1 LFSRLAKEIVGA
13 RQLVRQDGGRL
24 AQIAGRNWSTSYVS
38 SNHEFP
44 ALPDGI
50 SWYIISA
57 MIDRQTDIR
66 LVRNA
71 LRRSRV
77 VALLGPRQ
85 CGKTTLARQFVA
97 ADSVNYFD
105 LEDPGGVA
113 RLTEPNTALRP
124 LKGLVVIDEI
134 QRRPELFP
142 LLRVLADRKPLP
154 ARFLILGSAAPDLL
168 SQSSETLAGR
178 LETVLLEGF
187 RLGDLG
193 PRAQGRL
200 WLRGGFPLAYTARSE
215 GDSVA
220 WRRQFLQTFL
230 ERDIPQLGIQIPAAA
245 LRRFWNMLAHYHAQ
259 TWNGAELAR
268 ALAVSESTVRRY
280 LDLLT
285 GVFMLR
291 QLPPWFENLSKRQV
305 KAPKVF
311 VRDSGLLHALL
322 GIANQRDLE
331 LHPKVGASW
340 EGYAV
345 EEVLKA
351 LQPDEAYY
359 WATHQGAEI
368 DLVLFKHGRRLGVE
382 CQRQDAPT
390 LTPSMRIALNDL
402 NLDRLVVVYPGKR
415 RYALSD
421 QVEVIPLVEMVAA
434 VGGAA
439 SLFKKPRR

>member
-1 LFSRLAKEIVGA
+1 MVYDRS
-13 RQLVRQDGGRL
+13 
-24 AQIAGRNWSTSYVS
+24 
-38 SNHEFP
+38 
-44 ALPDGI
+44 
-50 SWYIISA
+50 
-57 MIDRQTDIR
+57 MIDRTTDTHV
-66 LVRNA
+66 VRTA
-71 LRRSRV
+71 LKRSRV

-85 CGKTTLARQFVA
+85 CGKTTLARQFVPTN
-97 ADSVNYFD
+97 SLNYFD
-105 LEDPGGVA
+105 LEDPQSVA
-113 RLTEPNTALRP
+113 RLSEPDTALRP
-124 LKGLVVIDEI
+124 LRGLVVIDEI

-154 ARFLILGSAAPDLL
+154 ARFLILGSASPDLL

-193 PRAQGRL
+193 PSAQGRL

-230 ERDIPQLGIQIPAAA
+230 ERDIPQLGIQIPAVA

-291 QLPPWFENLSKRQV
+291 QLPPWFENLGKRQV

-322 GIANQRDLE
+322 GITNQRNLE
-331 LHPKVGASW
+331 
-340 EGYAV
+340 
-345 EEVLKA
+345 
-351 LQPDEAYY
+351 
-359 WATHQGAEI
+359 
-368 DLVLFKHGRRLGVE
+368 F
-382 CQRQDAPT
+382 
-390 LTPSMRIALNDL
+390 
-402 NLDRLVVVYPGKR
+402 
-415 RYALSD
+415 
-421 QVEVIPLVEMVAA
+421 
-434 VGGAA
+434 
-439 SLFKKPRR
+439 